1 MKEAPIEIHA
11 TVKGQIVIPSRLR
24 RKYGIKAGTRI
35 EVSDDGKRIVLQPIT
50 RDYIRSLRGVMK
62 GSGALAILEDERRR
76 ERERE
81 RGKKA

>member
-1 MKEAPIEIHA
+1 METHA

-35 EVSDDGKRIVLQPIT
+35 EVVDEGSRIVLQPIT
-50 RDYIRSLRGVMK
+50 RGFIHGLRGIMK
-62 GSGALAILEDERRR
+62 DSGALRVLEEERRT

-81 RGKKA
+81 NVKKS